1 MPVSKTRQV
10 ELRALAAERKGTPYL
25 VKQKNK
31 HIIDKMREHTQE
43 IVRKVDSDGNATRDR
58 LEDAKEEILQAIS
71 AQHSNASSSSND
83 DKLELYARIMQLKVA
98 DIKCLLAENG
108 FDPRGTKILLARI
121 AAQNL
126 TCQDVRDFERQS
138 RVSTEEVLDTG
149 TLESVHRRA

>member
-31 HIIDKMREHTQE
+31 HVIDKMREHTQE

-58 LEDAKEEILQAIS
+58 LEDAKEEQAIS

-98 DIKCLLAENG
+98 DIKCLLAKNG

-138 RVSTEEVLDTG
+138 RDSTEEVVHTG
-149 TLESVHRRA
+149 NA